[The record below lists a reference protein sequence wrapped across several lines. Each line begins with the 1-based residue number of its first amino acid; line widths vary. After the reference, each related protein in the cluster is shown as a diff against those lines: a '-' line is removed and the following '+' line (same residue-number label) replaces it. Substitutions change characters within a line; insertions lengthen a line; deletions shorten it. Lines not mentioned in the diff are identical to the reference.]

1 LQIFFY
7 YDIIVEGYCYIIY
20 LLNFYSGSSMCPVT
34 ALIIQGCGARR
45 KNDTV
50 LAPPPEMFVFMS
62 VAPELFF
69 FMAPSSGRFHTLI
82 FY

>member
-1 LQIFFY
+1 
-7 YDIIVEGYCYIIY
+7 
-20 LLNFYSGSSMCPVT
+20 MCPVT